1 MVTPRRSVLFMPGSN
16 ARAHEKAK
24 TIDADTIVFDLEDA
38 VAPSVKSEA
47 RSLVLEALSSTDYG
61 HRERVV
67 RINGTD
73 TQWWQDDVKAIA
85 AANPAAIVV
94 PKVETPETIVQV
106 VAEITRHAPGNS
118 SAIWVMMET
127 PLGFLNAADI
137 ANGHPRLTALVIGT
151 NDLVKDLR
159 AAHTKDREPVI
170 TALGMALLAGRA
182 YNLTV
187 LDGVYNDFKDE
198 AGLAAECEQARA
210 MGFDGKTLIHPA
222 QVDTANRA
230 FAPDASAIDEAKRM
244 IEAFAIAKAEGK
256 GVAVL
261 DGRMIEEL
269 HLVEARRVTAMVEA
283 LRSR

>member
-38 VAPSVKSEA
+38 VAPSAKSDA
-47 RSLVLEALSSTDYG
+47 RSLVLTALSSDDYG

-73 TQWWQDDVKAIA
+73 TDWWQEDIAAIA
-85 AANPAAIVV
+85 KANPSAIVV
-94 PKVETPETIVQV
+94 PKVETPETIVHV
-106 VAEITRHAPGNS
+106 VAEITRHAPNNT

-137 ANGHPRLTALVIGT
+137 ASGHPRLTTLVIGT

-159 AAHTKDREPVI
+159 ASHTKGREPVI

-182 YNLTV
+182 HNLTV
-187 LDGVYNDFKDE
+187 LDGVYNDFNDDV
-198 AGLAAECEQARA
+198 GLAAECKQACA

-222 QVDTANRA
+222 QVDTANRI
-230 FAPDASAIDEAKRM
+230 FAPDAAAIDEAKRM
-244 IEAFAIAKAEGK
+244 IEAFTAAKAEGK
-256 GVAVL
+256 GVTVL

-269 HLVEARRVTAMVEA
+269 HLVEARRVTAMAEA
-283 LRSR
+283 IKER